1 MSRAESVDTSYQFMR
16 NLLRSIANS
25 QPNEGIA
32 PLLQEARQC
41 LEADQ
46 IILWAI
52 DITHWGLVPVQSVP
66 SDLQPLNTEG
76 DELLKQGVVEAVQID
91 MLREFQAG
99 AHWVTVFPLTS
110 RGPQTVYAVSI
121 VGREPL
127 NGMQSERIQIWRDAL
142 NIAVKHLSLQQ
153 MLQQASWQYEKQIRQ
168 FTALYEIGQM
178 MQSREVEPLL
188 DFITSKAAEVM
199 EAQACSLMLRDDED
213 QSLVI
218 RSSWGLSND
227 IIERTRVPWGRGIA
241 GRVAASGEVM
251 LITDPRRDPRLS
263 GEDVPYREDIEAS
276 LCVPLRDNEG
286 QVIGVLNIHRRKP
299 ATVFSEQEVQ
309 LFTVFAMQAASVI
322 KNAQLYRD
330 LQNRLHELSVLSELS
345 AAVNS
350 SLQLDQILEQTAD
363 SITETVHFDR
373 CAIFLIDSARRLAI
387 PQVVRGYRVETL
399 GRNPIRIS
407 EGIIGSVVRSGKQIV
422 VTDAAQASQPARG
435 FGRMLGASSYL
446 VAPIVARNQVI
457 GVVVADNK
465 PSGRPIDSAN
475 IQLLTTFI
483 NHAGMAIENA
493 RLYQN
498 LDQRFHELHNLW
510 EYTRN
515 LLGSIGVGV
524 MSIDRE
530 EVVLTWNTA
539 AYQITSLA
547 QQQVLGRRLEEVL
560 DYLSLPAAEKSGLL
574 EIIRAPFQSGRR
586 HSRFKYLLHPQQQS
600 ERYFNL
606 ESSPLRAPDGSVQGV
621 VVVFEEVTREVQME
635 AQVRRMEQLATIGQL
650 ASTIAHELRNP
661 LSSIRASAQHLRREY
676 QDFSDLCEFLD
687 IIINEVDNL
696 NARATE
702 FLRFARPVEP
712 VFQEVNLVEII
723 QNTVHFMQ
731 SYIQEHGVQVKI
743 EGEVPYTIQADPTQ
757 LKEVLRNL
765 LINSVQAMPDG
776 GTITITVSPL
786 SDEKVQIV
794 VKDTGVGI
802 PSEQISRVFEP
813 FFTTKAK
820 GTGLGLAIVHKII
833 ESHGGAITA
842 SSEVGV
848 GTEMQI
854 VLPRVVPQSPMAMP
868 EQTTD
873 NLRMNAPDG

>member
-1 MSRAESVDTSYQFMR
+1 MSYTDSVHTTYQFMQS
-16 NLLRSIANS
+16 LLHSIANS

-32 PLLQEARQC
+32 PLLQQAQQC
-41 LEADQ
+41 LEAEQ
-46 IILWAI
+46 VVLWAV
-52 DITHWGLVPVQSVP
+52 DVVRQELVPIQSVP
-66 SDLQPLNTEG
+66 ADLHPLDAEG
-76 DELLKQGVVEAVQID
+76 NELLKQGLLEAVQRD
-91 MLREFQAG
+91 VTREFQAG
-99 AHWVTVFPLTS
+99 AHWVTVFALQS
-110 RGPQTVYAVSI
+110 RGPQAVYAASI
-121 VGREPL
+121 VRRAPL
-127 NGMQSERIQIWRDAL
+127 NPGQSDRIQIWRDAL
-142 NIAVKHLSLQQ
+142 NIAVKHLGLQQ
-153 MLQQASWQYEKQIRQ
+153 MLQQASRQHEKQMRQ

-178 MQSREVEPLL
+178 MQSREVQPLL
-188 DFITSKAAEVM
+188 DLITRKAAEVM
-199 EAQACSLMLRDDED
+199 EAQACSLMLRSDED

-218 RSSWGLSND
+218 RSSWGIPDD

-251 LITDPRRDPRLS
+251 LITDPRTDPRLS

-299 ATVFSEQEVQ
+299 AAVFSEHEVQ

-373 CAIFLIDSARRLAI
+373 CAIFLIDSARKLAI

-399 GRNPIRIS
+399 GRSPIRIS
-407 EGIIGSVVRSGKQIV
+407 EGIIGSVVRSGKQIL
-422 VTDAAQASQPARG
+422 VTDSAQASQPARG
-435 FGRMLGASSYL
+435 FGRMLGAPSYL
-446 VAPIVARNQVI
+446 VAPIVARDQVI

-498 LDQRFHELHNLW
+498 LDQRFNELHNLW

-515 LLGSIGVGV
+515 LLSSIGVGV

-530 EVVLTWNTA
+530 EIVLTWNTA
-539 AYQITSLA
+539 AYQITSLP
-547 QQQVLGRRLEEVL
+547 QQMVLGRRLEEVV
-560 DYLSLPAAEKSGLL
+560 DYLPLPANEKSGLL

-586 HSRFKYLLHPQQQS
+586 HSCFKYALHPWQQG
-600 ERYFNL
+600 ERYFNV

-687 IIINEVDNL
+687 IIINEVDTL

-712 VFQEVNLVEII
+712 VFQEVNLLEII

-731 SYIQEHGVQVKI
+731 SYIQEQGVQVRI
-743 EGEVPYTIQADPTQ
+743 EGEVPYPVQADPAQ
-757 LKEVLRNL
+757 LKEALRNL

-776 GTITITVSPL
+776 GTITISVTPL
-786 SDEKVQIV
+786 SEEMVQIV
-794 VKDTGVGI
+794 VKDTGQGI
-802 PSEQISRVFEP
+802 PSEQIPRVFEP
-813 FFTTKAK
+813 FFTTKTK

-833 ESHGGAITA
+833 ESHGGTITV

-848 GTEMQI
+848 GTEMRI
-854 VLPRVVPQSPMAMP
+854 VLPRVVPQRPVDMP
-868 EQTTD
+868 ERTSE